1 MSHKYTIKQDINSNL
16 INDVTVEDQ
25 KAGLSV

>member
-16 INDVTVEDQ
+16 INDIRVEDQ
-25 KAGLSV
+25 KALSV